1 MAGVTKS
8 GQYWI
13 DPDGPTGQIPAELRV
28 CEFAPNSLT
37 RIPGDPTT
45 IIGTGVASKIRR
57 LRDSLYLI
65 KIQVISSKYKLSKS

>member
-45 IIGTGVASKIRR
+45 IIGTGVASKIR
-57 LRDSLYLI
+57 SLMGWFI
-65 KIQVISSKYKLSKS
+65 FDKAYKSYHLYTG

>member
-13 DPDGPTGQIPAELRV
+13 DPDGPTGQVPAELRV

-45 IIGTGVASKIRR
+45 IIGTGVASKIR
-57 LRDSLYLI
+57 S
-65 KIQVISSKYKLSKS
+65 